1 VNLLF
6 LIGPLTVSII
16 STLLALIIS
25 LVDRVVNN
33 YGIVKIDINKKQKTF
48 DIKGGAPLLF
58 TLAEQNIF
66 LPSAC
71 GGKGTCGT
79 CKVKIE
85 SDVGPH
91 LPTEVPLL
99 EKAELE
105 QNVHLACQLK
115 VKKDLQITI
124 PEELFAIQ
132 QFKTEV
138 ISVRDVTH
146 DIKEVYVKLIEP
158 NSISFKA
165 GQYAQLVI
173 PPYDR
178 IKQSTQ
184 RAYSMLSTPQDSE
197 QLGFLIRLVPGG
209 IATTYVHTIL
219 KQWDKM
225 DVIAPMGEFML
236 HESDAIMLCI
246 AGGSGMAPLYS
257 IIFNMVETGNIDREV
272 WYFFGARNLKELFY
286 IERFR
291 KLEKKWPSFHF
302 IPALSEPLAK
312 DNWQGETGL
321 ITKVLDKFLKTRISP
336 DKTKEGYLCGSPGMI
351 NACIKVL
358 KEYNVRQDKIYF
370 DKFA

>member
-1 VNLLF
+1 MNLLF
-6 LIGPLTVSII
+6 LIGPLTVSLI

-25 LVDRVVNN
+25 LVDKVVNN
-33 YGIVKIDINKKQKTF
+33 YGVVKIDINNKQKTL

-58 TLAEQNIF
+58 SLAQESIF

-71 GGKGTCGT
+71 GGKGTCGA

-99 EKAELE
+99 EKKELK
-105 QNVHLACQLK
+105 QNIHLACQLK
-115 VKKDLQITI
+115 VKQDLRITI

-138 ISVRDVTH
+138 ISIRDLTH
-146 DIKEVYVKLIEP
+146 DIKEIYVKLIES

-173 PPYDR
+173 PPYGK

-184 RAYSMLSTPQDSE
+184 RAYSMLSTPRDSD
-197 QLGFLIRLVPGG
+197 QLGFLIRLVPDG

-219 KQWDKM
+219 KQGDKL
-225 DVIAPMGEFML
+225 DVVAPMGDFIL
-236 HESDAIMLCI
+236 HQSDALMLCI
-246 AGGSGMAPLYS
+246 AGGSGMAPLHS
-257 IIFNMVETGNIDREV
+257 IIFNMVETGNMNREV

-286 IERFR
+286 TERFR
-291 KLEKKWPSFHF
+291 ELEKKWPDFHF
-302 IPALSEPLAK
+302 VPSLSAPLPG

-321 ITKVLDKFLKTRISP
+321 ITEVLDKFLKTRITP
-336 DKTKEGYLCGSPGMI
+336 DKEKKGYLCGSPGMI

-358 KEYNVRQDKIYF
+358 LDNKVRQDNIYF